1 MALRLATSPE
11 INHEELRALY
21 AAAWP
26 NDVLPRFDRVLERS
40 LVYVCAYLCDRLVG
54 FVNVAWD
61 GGSHAF
67 LLDPTV
73 HPEFQRQG
81 HLGEGAIY
89 RERTHRKRAALE
101 RALAGSFPHRNR
113 CSGRGHQPACPRLD
127 CKSLHAGRREWR
139 V

>member
-26 NDVLPRFDRVLERS
+26 NDSVPRFAAVLDRS
-40 LVYVCAYLCDRLVG
+40 LLYVCAFLCDRLVG

-61 GGSHAF
+61 GDSHAF

-73 HPEFQRQG
+73 HPDVQRQG
-81 HLGEGAIY
+81 IGTALVQRAIEDAAKREAKWLHVAHLTKLGGFY
-89 RERTHRKRAALE
+89 ERCGFRPTSAGVLAL
-101 RALAGSFPHRNR
+101 S
-113 CSGRGHQPACPRLD
+113 
-127 CKSLHAGRREWR
+127 

>member
-26 NDVLPRFDRVLERS
+26 NDAIPRFDRVLERS

-73 HPEFQRQG
+73 HPHFQRQG
-81 HLGEGAIY
+81 VGTALVQKAIEDAGKRQAKWLHVDHVPQLGPFYARCGF
-89 RERTHRKRAALE
+89 RPTS
-101 RALAGSFPHRNR
+101 AGVLQL
-113 CSGRGHQPACPRLD
+113 GG
-127 CKSLHAGRREWR
+127 
-139 V
+139 